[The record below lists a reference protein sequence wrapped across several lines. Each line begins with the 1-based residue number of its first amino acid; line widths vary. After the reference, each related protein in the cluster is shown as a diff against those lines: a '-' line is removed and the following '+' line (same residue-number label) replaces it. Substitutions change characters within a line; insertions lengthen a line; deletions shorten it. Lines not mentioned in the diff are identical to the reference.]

1 MNIQDLSLEMEVS
14 SKDNPMVTYFVVS
27 IGESTCTLEWRN
39 TLKTLD
45 GVEYV
50 DDVYTYEGVSPEIL
64 SPVGEL

>member
-1 MNIQDLSLEMEVS
+1 MNTQDLYLEMEVS
-14 SKDNPMVTYFVVS
+14 SKDNPMVTYFVAS
-27 IGESTCTLEWRN
+27 IEESTCTLEWRN

-50 DDVYTYEGVSPEIL
+50 DEVYTYEGVSPEIL